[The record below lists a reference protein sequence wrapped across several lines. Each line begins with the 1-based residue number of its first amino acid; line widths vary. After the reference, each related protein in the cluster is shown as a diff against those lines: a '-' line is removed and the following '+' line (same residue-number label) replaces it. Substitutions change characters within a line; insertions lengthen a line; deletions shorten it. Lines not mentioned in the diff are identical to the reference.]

1 MPHPVHK
8 IQL

>member
-1 MPHPVHK
+1 VIHK